1 LGLTILSR
9 IESELDAL
17 NTDSDTI
24 FALSS
29 GGLPSGVAVVRLSGA
44 LAFETASALVGELSP
59 PQRTSLRT
67 IRTRNGLVLDRG
79 LVIAFKAPNS
89 FTGEDCVE
97 LQIHGGKALL
107 SALLAEMATFE
118 GCRLA
123 EHGEFSRRA
132 LENGKLDLL
141 EIEGLADL
149 IAAET
154 EMQRRLA
161 IEQSSGGLSLIYR
174 GWADR
179 ITRARALIEAELD
192 FADEDDVPGSV
203 SARVWIDMTAILEEI
218 KRHLAGAH
226 FGEIVRDGLKI
237 VIAGPPNSGK
247 SSLLNAL
254 ASRDVAIVTDIAGTT
269 RDVLQV
275 DLNIDGFAVK
285 LYDTAGIRDTEEV
298 VETEGIRRAL
308 KAVADADIVLSLAEN
323 GLPAQEYY
331 AGFSG
336 PVIRVGTK
344 YDLPTT
350 VPCDYDLQLSSKT
363 GVGLATL
370 RDRIVAELS
379 NMNPGYSMAL
389 PSRLRHRE
397 LIGEAAKDLSS
408 AVYSVDKG
416 LDVRAE
422 FLRLASQSLGRITGH
437 VGVEDLLE
445 IIFSEFCIGK

>member
-1 LGLTILSR
+1 LKSD
-9 IESELDAL
+9 SE
-17 NTDSDTI
+17 TI

-44 LAFETASALVGELSP
+44 LAFQAASALVGDLPP

-67 IRTRNGLVLDRG
+67 IRTRNGLALDKG
-79 LVIAFKAPNS
+79 LVIVFRAPNS

-97 LQIHGGKALL
+97 FQIHGGKALI
-107 SALLAEMATFE
+107 SALMAELSTFE

-161 IEQSSGGLSLIYR
+161 IEQSSGGLSLMYR
-174 GWADR
+174 SWADR

-192 FADEDDVPGSV
+192 FADEDDVPGFV
-203 SARVWIDMTAILEEI
+203 SAPVWIEMATVLREL
-218 KRHLAGAH
+218 RSHLAGAAY
-226 FGEIVRDGLKI
+226 GEIVRDGLKI
-237 VIAGPPNSGK
+237 VIAGAPNSGK

-254 ASRDVAIVTDIAGTT
+254 AARDVAIVTDIAGTT
-269 RDVLQV
+269 RDILQV
-275 DLNIDGFAVK
+275 DLNIDGFAVR
-285 LYDTAGIRDTEEV
+285 LFDTAGIRNTEEV
-298 VETEGIRRAL
+298 VEIEGIRRAL
-308 KAVADADIVLSLAEN
+308 KAIGDADIVLSLAEN
-323 GLPAQEYY
+323 GQQAEQNY

-336 PVIRVGTK
+336 TVIRVGTK
-344 YDLPTT
+344 VDLLSA
-350 VPCDYDLQLSSKT
+350 VRCNYDLQLSSKT
-363 GVGLATL
+363 GIGLAEL
-370 RDRIVAELS
+370 RDRIVVELS
-379 NMNPGYSMAL
+379 NLNPGHSLAL

-397 LIGEAAKDLSS
+397 LIAEATEHLNS
-408 AVYSVDKG
+408 AVSDVDAG